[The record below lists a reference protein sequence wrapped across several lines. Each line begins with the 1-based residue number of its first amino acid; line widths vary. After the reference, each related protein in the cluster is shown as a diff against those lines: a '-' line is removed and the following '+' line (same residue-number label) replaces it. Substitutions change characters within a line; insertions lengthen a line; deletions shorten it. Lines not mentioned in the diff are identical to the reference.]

1 MTVIRKYVGWNL
13 VNFIVTLVL
22 QVVLPVHLIA
32 VWGTN
37 TYAEWLTITAL
48 ISYVTLGDVGVSTF
62 YSNKVVQEIS
72 REDEVTAQYTYTS
85 FGVLFV
91 TLSILLY
98 SLYSLL
104 GLNWILLVS
113 YVFAHIFSSF
123 ANSFWRGISK
133 MQVVLRI
140 DIINRLLEFLV
151 ILILSRLSTDLFL
164 IIKYFFFIKVIL
176 AFTKFL
182 SLVILKRIKFRFRL
196 NIIRRIKSDWKE
208 FMALGV
214 LPFIQISFTQLP
226 ILLLAKLNMAG
237 SVVLY
242 STSRTLVNF
251 GQSGSNIL
259 AQSYWPEIT
268 RQDAISTY
276 RGKALITELMKY
288 TVLVSAVYGIA
299 ILLFGNVIYK
309 IWLNDEILYN
319 MRLIIVLLLSSIS
332 WSLWN
337 CYNLYFLSTNRQ
349 VRVINSIILVGSIL
363 VAVLSI
369 LFVVNYINIYIIS
382 IAVFMA
388 NLLLLIIISR
398 KYHNV

>member
-13 VNFIVTLVL
+13 VNFIVSLVL

-32 VWGTN
+32 IWGTN

-72 REDEVTAQYTYTS
+72 RKDEVNAQYTYTS

-104 GLNWILLVS
+104 DLNWILLVS

-140 DIINRLLEFLV
+140 DILNKILEFSV
-151 ILILSRLSTDLFL
+151 ILIMSRLSTDLFL
-164 IIKYFFFIKVIL
+164 IIKYYFFIKIILALTKFFSIVIL
-176 AFTKFL
+176 R
-182 SLVILKRIKFRFRL
+182 RIKFKFQL
-196 NIIRRIKSDWKE
+196 NIIGRIKSDWKE

-226 ILLLAKLNMAG
+226 ILLLAKLNMPG

-276 RGKALITELMKY
+276 RGKALIAELLKY
-288 TVLVSAVYGIA
+288 TVLVCAVYGIA
-299 ILLFGNVIYK
+299 VLLFGNVIYTL
-309 IWLNDEILYN
+309 WLNDEILYN
-319 MRLIIVLLLSSIS
+319 TRLIIVLLLSSIS

-349 VRVINSIILVGSIL
+349 VSVINSIILIGLIL
-363 VAVLSI
+363 LAVLSS
-369 LFVVNYINIYIIS
+369 LFVLNNLNIYIIS
-382 IAVFMA
+382 ISVFMA
-388 NLLLLIIISR
+388 NLLLLVIISR
-398 KYHNV
+398 KYYNV